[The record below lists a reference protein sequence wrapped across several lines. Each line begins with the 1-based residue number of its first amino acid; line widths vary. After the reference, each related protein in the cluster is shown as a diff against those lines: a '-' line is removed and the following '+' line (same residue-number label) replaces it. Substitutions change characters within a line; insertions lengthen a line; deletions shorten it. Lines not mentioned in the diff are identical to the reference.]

1 MIRCVRLWTG
11 DDGDSHFEE
20 GTIDLSKG
28 ERGDVLSE
36 VVAAAGLSFQE
47 TKSGGSYEWHQ
58 DPVPRFVVTLAARSN
73 SKLEEASALLSVPAI
88 SSWGGHSGSGHRW
101 KLIGDEPWRR
111 AYVVFPTGA
120 VTPVQSLLSLTHG
133 GGPCHT
139 FRRSRCG
146 PDRRRHHERHARHGP
161 QGLASRRSRLPC
173 SRRSRT
179 ARRKVPR
186 LGTMPGPATRPIAS

>member
-20 GTIDLSKG
+20 GTIDLSKR

-36 VVAAAGLSFQE
+36 VVAAASLSFQE

-58 DPVPRFVVTLAARSN
+58 DPVPRFVITLSGT
-73 SKLEEASALLSVPAI
+73 LEFETRGGERFTIRPGDILLAEDN
-88 SSWGGHSGSGHRW
+88 SGSGHRW

-120 VTPVQSLLSLTHG
+120 
-133 GGPCHT
+133 
-139 FRRSRCG
+139 
-146 PDRRRHHERHARHGP
+146 A
-161 QGLASRRSRLPC
+161 LPFKAY
-173 SRRSRT
+173 S
-179 ARRKVPR
+179 A
-186 LGTMPGPATRPIAS
+186 

>member
-36 VVAAAGLSFQE
+36 VVAAASLSFQE

-58 DPVPRFVVTLAARSN
+58 DPVPRFVITLSGT
-73 SKLEEASALLSVPAI
+73 LEFETRGGERFTIRPGDILLAEDN
-88 SSWGGHSGSGHRW
+88 SGSGHRW
-101 KLIGDEPWRR
+101 KLISDEPWRR

-120 VTPVQSLLSLTHG
+120 
-133 GGPCHT
+133 
-139 FRRSRCG
+139 
-146 PDRRRHHERHARHGP
+146 A
-161 QGLASRRSRLPC
+161 LPFKAY
-173 SRRSRT
+173 S
-179 ARRKVPR
+179 A
-186 LGTMPGPATRPIAS
+186 